1 VPTYATLIPPAITL
15 QFRMRRGLLHGN
27 AELAWK
33 PEGGRYEARFEATVA
48 GLTLLT
54 QVSQGGFDAAGLAP
68 QRFTDKRPRRS
79 ATAANFQRSADPA
92 GARVTFSGSAAEIAL
107 HAGAQDRLSWMVQ
120 LSAIAGA
127 ESQHLLA
134 QGRISM
140 HVIGTRADAAVWQFV
155 SSGEEML
162 SANPAP
168 LRVVRLQR
176 LPQSAYDT
184 RVDIWLEAKPP
195 HWLVRAHLSNGPDD
209 SGLELWRIDSVE
221 PR

>member
-1 VPTYATLIPPAITL
+1 
-15 QFRMRRGLLHGN
+15 MRRGLLHGN

-33 PEGGRYEARFEATVA
+33 PEGGRYEARFEARVS

-79 ATAANFQRSADPA
+79 ATAANFQRGAGPA
-92 GARVTFSGSAAEIAL
+92 GAKVTFSGSTSEIAL
-107 HAGAQDRLSWMVQ
+107 HPGAQDRLSWMVQ
-120 LSAIAGA
+120 LSAIASA
-127 ESQHLLA
+127 EPQRLLA

-140 HVIGTRADAAVWQFV
+140 HVIGARADAALWQFV
-155 SSGEEML
+155 SSGEEVL

-195 HWLVRAHLSNGPDD
+195 HWLVRAHLSNGPSDP
-209 SGLELWRIDSVE
+209 GLELWRIDSAE